1 MPRVIIRR
9 CEAYDADRIRAL
21 IGEALDELGVR
32 PRGRVLVKP
41 NTVIAHPRLFP
52 HAFTRAEVLDGLLGA
67 LRERATDVTDL
78 AVGERCG
85 ITIPTRHAFAQAGYL
100 PVLRK
105 HRVRAS
111 YFDEMPQVRRDV
123 RAQGRLRDFVY
134 VPRDVAEADLLV
146 AVPKFKA
153 HPWTKVTFNLKLAIG
168 LQDDSHRLID
178 HDHHLHTKIADLFD
192 VARPG
197 LCVVDGIIAGAKT
210 MLTPEPF
217 PLGLLIVGDD
227 ALATDVVC
235 TRIAGL
241 DPADVEHLRIVSER
255 GWGSLDLTD
264 ITLGGDVSLDEARAR
279 AEGFGLT
286 LDPID
291 SQFNGRSN
299 LSVYLGRPPDT
310 YPYCSGGCPGALTEA
325 VGIIGQLQP
334 NVRAEIR
341 RMHLVYGAY
350 EGSITPG
357 AGEKVLFIGDCARW
371 RGSIAGAAV
380 EIPFLYRE
388 RHLLRPEVAPGR
400 DLLIELARFF
410 WARLT
415 GAGRRVVRVHG
426 CTVSVAE
433 TVLYLWWY
441 GGARNPYLHPDL
453 ALSFFRH
460 YLVSRAVRWWVRLRT
475 RRRQAIAAG
484 PPELL
489 PP

>member
-1 MPRVIIRR
+1 MPRVILRR
-9 CEAYDADRIRAL
+9 CETYDPDRIRAL
-21 IGEALDELGVR
+21 IGEALDDLDIK
-32 PRGRVLVKP
+32 PAGRTLVKP
-41 NTVIAHPRLFP
+41 NTVIAHPRFFP
-52 HAFTRAEVLDGLLGA
+52 HAFTRAEVLDGLFGA
-67 LRERATDVTDL
+67 LRQRADEVTDL
-78 AVGERCG
+78 ALGERCG

-111 YFDEMPQVRRDV
+111 YFDEMPQVRR
-123 RAQGRLRDFVY
+123 ALEAAGRLRDFVY
-134 VPRDVAEADLLV
+134 VPRDVAQADFLV

-178 HDHHLHTKIADLFD
+178 HDHHLHTKIADLYEI
-192 VARPG
+192 VRPR
-197 LCVVDGIIAGAKT
+197 LSVVDGIIAGAHT

-241 DPADVEHLRIVSER
+241 DPREVEHIRIVAER
-255 GWGSLDLTD
+255 GWGSLRLEDV
-264 ITLGGDVSLDEARAR
+264 TLDGDVTIDEARAR

-291 SQFNGRSN
+291 EQFNGRSN
-299 LSVYLGRPPDT
+299 LRVYLGRPPDT

-325 VGIIGQLQP
+325 VGIVGQLQP
-334 NVRAEIR
+334 DVRREVR
-341 RMHLVYGAY
+341 PLHLVYGAY
-350 EGSITPG
+350 EGPIAPAS
-357 AGEKVLFIGDCARW
+357 GEPVLFMGDCARW
-371 RGSIAGAAV
+371 RGSIRRQEV
-380 EIPFLYRE
+380 DVPFLYRE
-388 RHLLRPEVAPGR
+388 RHTLHPEAAPGR
-400 DLLIELARFF
+400 DLLWELARFF
-410 WARLT
+410 WSRLT
-415 GAGRRVVRVHG
+415 GGGRRVVRVRG

-441 GGARNPYLHPDL
+441 GGTRNPYLHPQL
-453 ALSFFRH
+453 AFSFFRH
-460 YLVSRAVRWWVRLRT
+460 YLTSRVVRWWVRLRT
-475 RRRQAIAAG
+475 PRRRG
-484 PPELL
+484 PGAPALL